1 MGAYNQMTDLFDR
14 AWGIVKMPY
23 YHGTSSDVLD
33 RIMERGISPRSIYD
47 GNWRNDRDGLDSYE
61 FEGENV
67 PFAFIADR
75 PKTAMRYATHHVDSN
90 EGTNQT
96 APNRPVI
103 IEVADEVEDLEGFE
117 FNPTYHD
124 FRVPV
129 TIPPSMLGRVYEG
142 DEYPDL
148 NDEKLLEIADEYG
161 TDSEYTDRLRELGAI
176 DFQDKQIDRL
186 MDSDWYKDYMSMG
199 RMRHPPFVR
208 REGLV

>member
-1 MGAYNQMTDLFDR
+1 MTVFDQ
-14 AWGIVKMPY
+14 AWNLIKMPY

-33 RIMERGISPRSIYD
+33 RIMEEGISPRRFD
-47 GNWRNDRDGLDSYE
+47 EGNWANEPYLTSYE
-61 FEGENV
+61 LEDGEGSI
-67 PFAFIADR
+67 PFAFMSDR
-75 PKTAMRYATHHVDSN
+75 PRAAMRYATHHVDSN
-90 EGTNQT
+90 EETSQT

-103 IEVADEVEDLEGFE
+103 LEIADEVEGLEGFE

-148 NDEKLLEIADEYG
+148 NDEKLLEIANEYG

-176 DFQDKQIDRL
+176 DFQEEQIDRL
-186 MDSDWYKDYMSMG
+186 MESDWYRDYMNMG